1 MDSRNC
7 GRERGGGGGVRAKR
21 GGCTIKVIRRPISP
35 FNSLN
40 LLLSRHRSSSISP
53 CHPPSSLLDR
63 ARSLSLSLC
72 SLYISVGRCHSTVQ
86 FRGRSKLAISAG
98 RIGRNEAPNP
108 IVLLFKQPR
117 FSFAVRAI
125 RFLAARSYLHRGLRT
140 GRRGWNNLSR
150 PNEISGDRVATRT
163 AETRI
168 PERFNATGLGLLVL
182 FVRQSPRGRYVT
194 CRVRR
199 ERRGGGP

>member
-7 GRERGGGGGVRAKR
+7 GGYMGPKGEVVPRAS
-21 GGCTIKVIRRPISP
+21 GPPSVIKVIRRPISP

-53 CHPPSSLLDR
+53 LPPPIPLSPF
-63 ARSLSLSLC
+63 ARSRAFSLSLC
-72 SLYISVGRCHSTVQ
+72 SFIYLCIYISVGRCHSAVQ

-108 IVLLFKQPR
+108 IELLFKQPR

-125 RFLAARSYLHRGLRT
+125 RFLPRSRT
-140 GRRGWNNLSR
+140 ST
-150 PNEISGDRVATRT
+150 VA
-163 AETRI
+163 
-168 PERFNATGLGLLVL
+168 
-182 FVRQSPRGRYVT
+182 
-194 CRVRR
+194 
-199 ERRGGGP
+199 